1 MQKMMPGELSG
12 GMKKRVSLARAIA
25 FAPKIILYDEPSS
38 GLDPIMTG
46 KIDDLIIHAQ
56 KELNVTSVVV
66 THDMASACHI
76 SDRIAMIYEG
86 ELIAV
91 DTVKNFKQI
100 DDPRIRAFM
109 KSVELHEKGERE

>member
-1 MQKMMPGELSG
+1 
-12 GMKKRVSLARAIA
+12 
-25 FAPKIILYDEPSS
+25 
-38 GLDPIMTG
+38 
-46 KIDDLIIHAQ
+46 
-56 KELNVTSVVV
+56 
-66 THDMASACHI
+66 
-76 SDRIAMIYEG
+76 MIYEG